1 MFPGARHQVGN
12 PVDSNSTRELAAI
25 MFSDIA
31 GYTLIMGHDEAKA
44 IRALSEHRELL
55 RSLIPKFNGRMLGE
69 IGDGTLSSFHSATDA
84 VNCAREL
91 QTALM
96 DDSELR
102 LRIGI
107 HVGDVVFSN
116 NNVVG
121 DGVNVASRIH
131 ALAPPGGIC
140 VSDHVFDEIRNKPG
154 MAATYLGE
162 KKLKNVGHPIRVY
175 TLDTTASSSRG
186 ENKFAGIVRRT
197 TQRLPSLR
205 TFSIASVGTAL
216 VGYFLYSAFYVEIA
230 TALLIYVPRML
241 PVRIHQKIGYCTTSD
256 GVRIA
261 YGTVGKGPP
270 VVIAIGWMTHLT
282 RGNGSPTY
290 DSDFLESVGAAH
302 HLVVEYDGRGCGL
315 SERGLRDYSLEPRV
329 RDLEAV
335 VDALK
340 LRRFTLY
347 GVSSGGP
354 ATIAYAARH
363 PERVTRIILYDTYA
377 RSLDP
382 NSESSKQLMTPAE
395 RQREQAIALV
405 ESGWNNPAYREM
417 FTSLLMPNGSEIDKR
432 FLNEMVR
439 ISETPEDA
447 RAFLL
452 AGQDIDVSALAA
464 QIKAP
469 TLIIHVRGD
478 QVIPFAAGADLAA
491 LIPGARLIPIEGDDH
506 ISVPGDGEGEQ
517 IDQAVRPFLDQ
528 DLEPTNVSANR

>member
-1 MFPGARHQVGN
+1 MGN
-12 PVDSNSTRELAAI
+12 PADSNSTRELAAI

-31 GYTLIMGHDEAKA
+31 GYTLIMGRDEAKA
-44 IRALSEHRELL
+44 IHALSVHRELL
-55 RSLIPKFNGRMLGE
+55 RSLLPKFNGRMLGE
-69 IGDGTLSSFHSATDA
+69 IGDGTLSCFHSATDA

-91 QTALM
+91 QAALL
-96 DDSELR
+96 DDSELQ

-131 ALAPPGGIC
+131 ALVPPGGIC

-162 KKLKNVGHPIRVY
+162 KSLKNVSHPIRVY
-175 TLDTTASSSRG
+175 TLDTTTSSSRG
-186 ENKFAGIVRRT
+186 EGSPGSAFAGVASRAAL
-197 TQRLPSLR
+197 RLPSLR
-205 TFSIASVGTAL
+205 TFSLASVGTAL
-216 VGYFLYSAFYVEIA
+216 VGYFFYSVFYVEIA
-230 TALLIYVPRML
+230 TALLIYVPRIL

-270 VVIAIGWMTHLT
+270 VVIVVGWMTHLT
-282 RGNGSPTY
+282 RGEGSPTY

-302 HLVVEYDGRGCGL
+302 HLVIEYDGRGCGL

-340 LRRFTLY
+340 LRRFALY

-363 PERVTRIILYDTYA
+363 PERVTRIVLYDTYA

-382 NSESSKQLMTPAE
+382 NSEAAKQTMTP
-395 RQREQAIALV
+395 V
-405 ESGWNNPAYREM
+405 E
-417 FTSLLMPNGSEIDKR
+417 
-432 FLNEMVR
+432 
-439 ISETPEDA
+439 
-447 RAFLL
+447 
-452 AGQDIDVSALAA
+452 
-464 QIKAP
+464 
-469 TLIIHVRGD
+469 
-478 QVIPFAAGADLAA
+478 
-491 LIPGARLIPIEGDDH
+491 
-506 ISVPGDGEGEQ
+506 
-517 IDQAVRPFLDQ
+517 
-528 DLEPTNVSANR
+528 

>member
-1 MFPGARHQVGN
+1 MGN
-12 PVDSNSTRELAAI
+12 PADTNSTRELAAI

-31 GYTLIMGHDEAKA
+31 GYTLIMGRDEAQA

-55 RSLIPKFNGRMLGE
+55 RSLLPKFNGRMLGE

-91 QTALM
+91 QAALV

-140 VSDHVFDEIRNKPG
+140 VSEHVFDEIRNKPG

-162 KKLKNVGHPIRVY
+162 KSLKNVSRPIRVY
-175 TLDTTASSSRG
+175 TLATTASSSSTG
-186 ENKFAGIVRRT
+186 KWAGSAFARLVRRAVS
-197 TQRLPSLR
+197 RLPSLR
-205 TFSIASVGTAL
+205 TFSLASVGMAV
-216 VGYFLYSAFYVEIA
+216 VGYFIYSAFYVELA
-230 TALLIYVPRML
+230 TAFLIYIPRML
-241 PVRIHQKIGYCTTSD
+241 PTRVHQKIGYCTTSD

-261 YGTVGKGPP
+261 YGTVGNGPP
-270 VVIAIGWMTHLT
+270 VVIVLGWATHLT
-282 RGNGSPTY
+282 LGGMSPTY
-290 DSDFLESVGAAH
+290 NSNFLESAGAH
-302 HLVVEYDGRGCGL
+302 HMIVQYDGRGCGL
-315 SERGLRDYSLEPRV
+315 SERGLHDYSLEPRV

-340 LRRFTLY
+340 LKRFALQ
-347 GVSSGGP
+347 GISAGGA

-363 PERVTRIILYDTYA
+363 PERVTRVILYDTYA
-377 RSLDP
+377 RVLDL
-382 NSESSKQLMTPAE
+382 NSEAAKQFDTPAE
-395 RQREQAIALV
+395 RQRRQAMALV
-405 ESGWNNPAYREM
+405 MSGWNNPAYRDM
-417 FTSLLMPNGSEIDKR
+417 FTNLLMPNGSEIDKQ
-432 FLNEMVR
+432 FMNELTR

-447 RAFLL
+447 GAFLS
-452 AGQDIDVSALAA
+452 AGLKIDVSALAS

-469 TLIIHVRGD
+469 TLIIQVRGD
-478 QVIPFAAGADLAA
+478 QVVPFFAATELAS
-491 LIPGARLIPIEGDDH
+491 LIPGARLVLIEGSDH
-506 ISVPGDGEGEQ
+506 LPIPGDGEGEQ
-517 IDQAVRPFLDQ
+517 IAQAVQPFLDQ
-528 DLEPTNVSANR
+528 DLEPASAGANR